1 MLARVMI
8 VAMALLGLSQHAFA
22 GCTCSRPGGECG
34 RGWSSG
40 QVIFLG
46 KVTANIATEAPVVED
61 SEETSA
67 EVLFPG
73 AVQNLPMNHEVHF
86 SIAESFRGE
95 GQLGQEIVVHTGV
108 DERGRVHGCVGRGCP
123 GAERARIASGH
134 RGDKTDEEE
143 RSRHS
148 HRQVLCR
155 LRSEG
160 SRVERFGDHL
170 RVRAAAA

>member
-1 MLARVMI
+1 MLVRVMI
-8 VAMALLGLSQHAFA
+8 VAVVLSGLGQHAFA
-22 GCTCSRPGGECG
+22 GCTCSTPGGDCG

-46 KVTANIATEAPVVED
+46 KVTADIATEAPVVED

-73 AVQNLPMNHEVHF
+73 TVEKLPMNHAVHF

-108 DERGRVHGCVGRGCP
+108 DERGPRDGDCSYPFVVGVSYLVY
-123 GAERARIASGH
+123 ASGV
-134 RGDKTDEEE
+134 GDSLSTSICTLTSPEVAVGGD
-143 RSRHS
+143 
-148 HRQVLCR
+148 
-155 LRSEG
+155 LRE
-160 SRVERFGDHL
+160 L
-170 RVRAAAA
+170 